1 MALAISIVSEEKNIY
16 VIPFD
21 GKPQINDI
29 VDAIKEKISQEG
41 IMSITDW
48 YWGFNY
54 NITPEFAKELT
65 KAINEI
71 D

>member
-1 MALAISIVSEEKNIY
+1 MALAISIISEEKNIY
-16 VIPFD
+16 IIAFD
-21 GKPQINDI
+21 NRPQINDI

-41 IMSITDW
+41 IMSIADW
-48 YWGFNY
+48 HFGVNY
-54 NITPEFAKELT
+54 PITNEFLKELT